1 MTPAYR
7 VLADDNDIT
16 TAIRHRLLS
25 LRVTD
30 EAGYQSDAVE
40 IQLDDRGNKIALLRK
55 GVKLDIAL
63 GYEEIGL
70 AAMGLF
76 AVDEIELNGPPDAFT
91 IRAKAADM
99 RGSLKQHKTRSWDQT
114 TIGSLVAAIAAE
126 HGLEPRVGETLAS
139 VAIEHIDQ
147 TEESDLNLLTRLS
160 KQYDAVA
167 KPAGGSLL
175 FVLRGEAKSAGGR
188 DLRIAIHRNQ
198 TSGHRVTL
206 ADRGQ
211 YGAVAAHWQDLEAGE
226 KVRTRAG
233 EGEPVYTL
241 RHPYPNA
248 AEAQAAA
255 QAKLRALNR
264 GTGTLSLTLNPG
276 MPALLAETN
285 KPANPPLAA
294 GTRLALSGFR
304 PGVDGDW
311 VLTRVTHEISSSG
324 YSTQAEAETPNEKS

>member
-40 IQLDDRGNKIALLRK
+40 IQLDDRSNKIALLRK
-55 GVKLDIAL
+55 GVKLDVAL

-126 HGLEPRVGETLAS
+126 HGLESRVGETLAS

-175 FVLRGEAKSAGGR
+175 FVLARRS
-188 DLRIAIHRNQ
+188 
-198 TSGHRVTL
+198 
-206 ADRGQ
+206 
-211 YGAVAAHWQDLEAGE
+211 E
-226 KVRTRAG
+226 KRR
-233 EGEPVYTL
+233 
-241 RHPYPNA
+241 
-248 AEAQAAA
+248 
-255 QAKLRALNR
+255 
-264 GTGTLSLTLNPG
+264 
-276 MPALLAETN
+276 
-285 KPANPPLAA
+285 
-294 GTRLALSGFR
+294 R
-304 PGVDGDW
+304 P
-311 VLTRVTHEISSSG
+311 
-324 YSTQAEAETPNEKS
+324 